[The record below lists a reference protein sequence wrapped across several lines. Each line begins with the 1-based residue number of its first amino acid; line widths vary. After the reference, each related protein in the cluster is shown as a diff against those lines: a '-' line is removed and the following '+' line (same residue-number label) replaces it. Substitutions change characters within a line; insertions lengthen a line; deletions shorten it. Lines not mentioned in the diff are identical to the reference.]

1 MAPARRHL
9 VALMALLGAVALAT
23 PVLAAPTAEKP
34 AAAELP
40 DLPAGAETK
49 VEDASIGGN
58 GYYLVYVPG
67 DWTPDRKWPLVV
79 CYHGINGDA
88 TTWPF
93 RQVLGGKDVIVIGM
107 EYYKRGS
114 EGFGAVGEDVANV
127 KRILPPLVKKLSVD
141 TGQLFIG
148 GFSKGGFMT
157 SSIAGRTLS
166 LWAGIL
172 ITGAGRGGGGGGE
185 GGGGSGYKGKPIY
198 IGVGENDEARKS
210 AESAVTSY
218 RGLGAQVTFE
228 LYKGLGHS
236 VDANSKVMREWF
248 MAHTK
253 FRAVA
258 PTIALAEQL
267 LKRKKL
273 GEAYAKYKEAAA
285 ASETFPPSQ
294 AAAKAALA
302 LEEQFA
308 KSYAEAEQAA
318 ASGQVPRAGA
328 VLRRLGREFAGCELG
343 ERALKRLP
351 ELMQAAKDEP
361 AGAAGAAPAD
371 PPAPQGR

>member
-1 MAPARRHL
+1 MNRMRWTWGAGL
-9 VALMALLGAVALAT
+9 VASAIF
-23 PVLAAPTAEKP
+23 AA
-34 AAAELP
+34 AAAGAELP
-40 DLPAGAETK
+40 DLPPGAETK

-79 CYHGINGDA
+79 CYHGINGDV

-93 RQVLGGKDVIVIGM
+93 RQVLGGKDVIVVGM
-107 EYYKRGS
+107 EYYKRGA
-114 EGFGAVGEDVANV
+114 EGFSAVGEDVANV

-141 TGQLFIG
+141 TQQLFIG

-157 SSIAGRTLS
+157 SSIAARTLS

-218 RGLGAQVTFE
+218 RGLGANVTFE

-236 VDANSKVMREWF
+236 VDANSKVMLEWF

-258 PTIALAEQL
+258 PAVALAEQL
-267 LKRKKL
+267 VKRKKL

-285 ASETFPPSQ
+285 ASDTFPPCQ

-302 LEEQFA
+302 IEDQFA
-308 KSYAEAEQAA
+308 KSFAEAEQAA
-318 ASGQVPRAGA
+318 ANGQVPRAGA